1 MEHTLQEGL
10 IINELVTRQQEQG
23 LAISSETK
31 ELIQSSIADSTL
43 KRYQR
48 LSREIEARLGGQ
60 MLNDGLLATYCT
72 ELFHEG
78 KSPATIAQVVAAAKW
93 LAKNHGIVIVGE
105 FTSKTLAGIRREGKE
120 RGRGQVDGVE
130 REDMLRVVAFA
141 ESQKTIVGLRDAA
154 LIRLMSDCLLRISE
168 AVAVNVED
176 LKGKT
181 YWCGRPRLTRRVEAR
196 CCMSAFPH

>member
-1 MEHTLQEGL
+1 M
-10 IINELVTRQQEQG
+10 NELVTRQQEQG

-141 ESQKTIVGLRDAA
+141 ESQKTIVGLW
-154 LIRLMSDCLLRISE
+154 LGSSMG
-168 AVAVNVED
+168 
-176 LKGKT
+176 KGGNAWSP
-181 YWCGRPRLTRRVEAR
+181 YI
-196 CCMSAFPH
+196 AFTI